1 VIHPRLLSAVA
12 EMVAEARISGAAIPL
27 IGISGAQGSG
37 KSTLARAAAAK
48 DVSIVSLSLDDA
60 YLGRAEREALSRRL
74 HPLFVTRGPP
84 LTHDLEGLSALIAR
98 LRTAGPDDRTPL
110 RTFDKLADDVAPRAD
125 WPVFVGR
132 PSAILLE
139 GWCLGAGPQ
148 DGADLAE
155 PVNDLE
161 REQDADGRWRGLC
174 NQALGQGYAGLVAAL
189 DGLLF
194 LRAPSFDRVLD
205 WRCEQQA
212 GLLGVP
218 ASALDPADR
227 AAMADFIAHFER
239 ITRSM
244 LAGNVAADRIIDL
257 DDDRRPLSDGS
268 ASLHPAPG

>member
-1 VIHPRLLSAVA
+1 
-12 EMVAEARISGAAIPL
+12 M
-27 IGISGAQGSG
+27 
-37 KSTLARAAAAK
+37 
-48 DVSIVSLSLDDA
+48 
-60 YLGRAEREALSRRL
+60 
-74 HPLFVTRGPP
+74 
-84 LTHDLEGLSALIAR
+84 
-98 LRTAGPDDRTPL
+98 
-110 RTFDKLADDVAPRAD
+110 APRTD

-139 GWCLGAGPQ
+139 GWCLGAAPQ
-148 DGADLAE
+148 TAADLAE

-174 NQALGQGYAGLVAAL
+174 NQALSEGYADLTAAL

-205 WRCEQQA
+205 WRSEQQA

-218 ASALDPADR
+218 ALDLDPDDR

-244 LAGNVAADRIIDL
+244 LAGNVAADCIIDL
-257 DDDRRPLSDGS
+257 DDDRSPRFDGS
-268 ASLHPAPG
+268 ASIPPAP

>member
-1 VIHPRLLSAVA
+1 MIHPRLLSAVA
-12 EMVAEARISGAAIPL
+12 DLVAEARASGAAVPL
-27 IGISGAQGSG
+27 IGIAGSQGSG
-37 KSTLARAAAAK
+37 KSTLARAAAAM
-48 DVSIVSLSLDDA
+48 DLSIASLSLDDA
-60 YLGRAEREALSRRL
+60 YLGRAERQDLARRL

-98 LRTAGPDDRTPL
+98 LRAARPEDRTPL
-110 RTFDKLADDVAPRAD
+110 RTFEKLADDVAPPQD
-125 WPVFVGR
+125 WPVFIGR

-139 GWCLGAGPQ
+139 GWCLGATPQ
-148 DGADLAE
+148 SAPDLSA

-174 NQALGQGYAGLVAAL
+174 NQALGQAYADLTAAL

-205 WRCEQQA
+205 WRSEQQA
-212 GLLGVP
+212 GLLGVAP
-218 ASALDPADR
+218 SALSPADR

-244 LAGNVAADRIIDL
+244 LSGNVAAGRIIDL
-257 DDDRRPLSDGS
+257 DDDRSPRFDGS
-268 ASLHPAPG
+268 ASIRPAP